1 MNEIEEK
8 LMLSINEMISDKNIR
23 VLNININKI
32 NKSSQIK
39 IIIDSD
45 DGVSVEDCAF
55 VSKISNNLIELE
67 NDLQTTYTL
76 EVSSPGINRELYNVS
91 DFHAFKGF
99 KVKIKLKR
107 ILNKHKN
114 ILGTIESVNGE
125 YILINNKE
133 EKIKINFNDIKKANL
148 QKDIEI
154 KRK

>member
-1 MNEIEEK
+1 
-8 LMLSINEMISDKNIR
+8 MLSINEMISDKNIR

-91 DFHAFKGF
+91 DFHACLAGDLLPPL
-99 KVKIKLKR
+99 VQM
-107 ILNKHKN
+107 
-114 ILGTIESVNGE
+114 S
-125 YILINNKE
+125 
-133 EKIKINFNDIKKANL
+133 ASS
-148 QKDIEI
+148 
-154 KRK
+154 